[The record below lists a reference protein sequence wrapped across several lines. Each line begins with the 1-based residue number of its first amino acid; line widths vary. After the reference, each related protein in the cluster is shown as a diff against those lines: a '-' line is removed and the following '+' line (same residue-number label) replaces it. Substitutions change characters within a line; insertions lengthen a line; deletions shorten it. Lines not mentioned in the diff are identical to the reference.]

1 MDRMFTPWR
10 LPYLQGMTGNEGC
23 LFCRVVDEKRDADNL
38 ILHRGAS
45 CFVIIN
51 LYPYSSGHLM
61 VVPGRHLGHLA
72 DATTQERAE
81 VMETVAHCESVLEK
95 AYTPHGM
102 NIGLNL
108 GRSAGA
114 GVVGHLHVHLV
125 PRWDGD
131 NNFASV
137 IGNTRI
143 VPETPPQTYQRLL
156 PLFATG
162 PSGAGETAP

>member
-10 LPYLQGMTGNEGC
+10 LPYLQSMTGKEGC
-23 LFCRVVDEKRDADNL
+23 LFCRVVDETRDDENL
-38 ILHRGAS
+38 ILHRGAAS
-45 CFVIIN
+45 FVIIN

-61 VVPGRHLGHLA
+61 VVPRRHLGHLS
-72 DATTQERAE
+72 DATSEERAE
-81 VMETVAHCESVLEK
+81 LMESVARCESVLRE
-95 AYTPHGM
+95 AYEPHGM

-125 PRWDGD
+125 PRWEGD

-143 VPETPPQTYQRLL
+143 VPETPPQTYQRLT
-156 PLFATG
+156 PLFSG
-162 PSGAGETAP
+162 PSGAGEKSS